1 MKKKQW
7 SAVFQVSVTYV
18 GTVVGAGFASG
29 QEIWQFFSKN
39 GLFALW
45 GIVFS
50 TVLFFLF
57 GIYALHLG
65 PRYQVHSFAELT
77 KLLLGTRGSVFVNIL
92 LLLTIFGLNIAM
104 IAGGGALLEQI
115 AGWPLYLSTLVWV
128 WATITLLY
136 FGIRGI
142 IAANTI
148 IVPFML
154 LLVLFSSAYHLH
166 FLQSLRW
173 FHALSAPS
181 WKIPIWQTLLAFSY
195 LGFNVG
201 LSLPVLVPLGAIHP
215 EVKVRVAGSLLG
227 SISLGALMVL
237 IHLVLVNQTG
247 IHLQEIPM
255 AFIAKTLPNFLQS
268 GVLIAIGAEIYS
280 TLLANAFGLA
290 SELATHT
297 KGSFLTWL
305 MITLLGAYVF
315 AQIGFSRVVGWFYPW
330 FGVFGFFILLMVMMQ
345 EKIRKLKV

>member
-7 SAVFQVSVTYV
+7 SAVFQITVTYV

-39 GLFALW
+39 GPFALW
-45 GIVFS
+45 GIAF
-50 TVLFFLF
+50 TALLFFLF
-57 GIYALHLG
+57 GVYALHLG
-65 PRYQVHSFAELT
+65 PRFQVDSFADLT
-77 KLLLGTRGSVFVNIL
+77 KHLLGKKGSVVVNSL

-104 IAGGGALLEQI
+104 IAGGGALLQQV
-115 AGWPLYLSTLVWV
+115 AGWPLYISTLVCI
-128 WATITLLY
+128 WATIVLLY
-136 FGIRGI
+136 FGIQGI
-142 IAANTI
+142 IVANTF

-154 LLVLFSSAYHLH
+154 IWVMFSTLYHLH
-166 FLQSLRW
+166 TLSTLQW
-173 FHALSAPS
+173 FHSIAKPTMN
-181 WKIPIWQTLLAFSY
+181 IPIWQLLMAFSY

-201 LSLPVLVPLGAIHP
+201 LSLPVLVPLGSIHP
-215 EVKVRVAGSLLG
+215 EAKVRLFGSLFG
-227 SISLGALMVL
+227 SIGLGVLMVL
-237 IHLVLVNQTG
+237 IHLVLVNQQA

-255 AFIAKTLPNFLQS
+255 AFIAKTLPAFIKG

-297 KGSFLTWL
+297 KGSFMTWL
-305 MITLLGAYVF
+305 MISLLGAYVF

-330 FGVFGFFILLMVMMQ
+330 FGVFGFFILMMVMMQ
-345 EKIRKLKV
+345 EKKRKWNV